1 MADIF
6 DTVADFAGRSAGS
19 IFGNEN
25 LADYAHASRIFVGS
39 NFRLNPKNSFLF
51 HVFVDIDS
59 SLASATT
66 ADVIALTE
74 LGLMVKQADLPKYTV
89 ETKTYNNY
97 NRPNIVQSKIKFDSI
112 TITFHDDNA
121 NIVRNFWYD
130 YYRYY
135 FRDSDHTLATYNGD
149 YKYAPQDTGK
159 FGFTRRQDT
168 FKPFLKSIRL
178 YSLHQKRFSEYIL
191 INPIIKSFRHSQHQ
205 QGPEGTMS
213 HDMVIDYENVLYSSG
228 TVSQGNP
235 SGFATLYYDT
245 STSPLVNSSGARN
258 IFGPNGLIETAA
270 DIYKDLEDQDYLSSI
285 YQTARAVNTARGMN
299 LQNNL
304 ISELTGYYS
313 NTASEDIQNVVNQ
326 QLRFNNGTGYNIPSL
341 NATETLISKQYSG
354 IQQKS
359 SLPELAGTVVAL
371 NGIQR
376 KTYPLYRPVKQGLID
391 PPSNYDPQFPDDP
404 GVTRPQKITR
414 DLYIANDQQSLRTYS
429 SSGRVDREGNQNT
442 LKYNIGIK
450 RTELENLYQDLD
462 QGQKQIN
469 NTNVIL
475 ADLGSRLTVAQ
486 SAPPSSAKDAVVSN
500 LQQQITNATQL
511 NAAAQQSVAKKLL
524 EINTAKSDLD
534 STSAKLQS
542 LG

>member
-39 NFRLNPKNSFLF
+39 NFRLNPKSSFLF
-51 HVFVDIDS
+51 HVFIDIDPA
-59 SLASATT
+59 LASNTT
-66 ADVIALTE
+66 SDVIALTE
-74 LGLMVKQADLPKYTV
+74 LGLMVKQADLPKYSI
-89 ETKTYNNY
+89 ETKTYNSY

-135 FRDSDHTLATYNGD
+135 FRDSDHTLATYDSD

-159 FGFTRRQDT
+159 FGFTRRSDT
-168 FKPFLKSIRL
+168 FKPFLKSVRL

-228 TVSQGNP
+228 SVTQGNP
-235 SGFATLYYDT
+235 AGFATLYYDT
-245 STSPLVNSSGARN
+245 TTSPLVSSAGARN
-258 IFGPNGLIETAA
+258 IFGPNGLVESAA
-270 DIYKDLEDQDYLSSI
+270 NIYKDLEDQEYLNSI

-299 LQNNL
+299 LQNSL
-304 ISELTGYYS
+304 ISELTGYYAD
-313 NTASEDIQNVVNQ
+313 TASEDIQNVVNQ
-326 QLRFNNGTGYNIPSL
+326 QLKFNNGTGYNIPSL
-341 NATETLISKQYSG
+341 NATETLISKQYTG
-354 IQQKS
+354 IQQTT
-359 SLPELAGTVVAL
+359 SLPDLAGTAVAL

-376 KTYPLYRPVKQGLID
+376 KTYPLYRPVRQGLSD
-391 PPSNYDPQFPDDP
+391 PPSNYDPQLPTNP
-404 GVTRPQKITR
+404 GIIRPQAISKN
-414 DLYIANDQQSLRTYS
+414 LYIANDQQSLRTYS
-429 SSGRVDREGNQNT
+429 SSGRVDKTETANT
-442 LKYNIGIK
+442 LKYNLGIK
-450 RTELENLYQDLD
+450 KTELENLYQDLD
-462 QGQKQIN
+462 QGQKQVN

-475 ADLGSRLTVAQ
+475 ADLNSRLTTAQ
-486 SAPPSSAKDAVVSN
+486 SAPPSAAKDAVVSN

-511 NAAAQQSVAKKLL
+511 NSAAQQSVARKLS
-524 EINTAKSDLD
+524 EITTAQNDL
-534 STSAKLQS
+534 TSVNAKLQS

>member
-6 DTVADFAGRSAGS
+6 DTVADFANRSAGS

-39 NFRLNPKNSFLF
+39 NFRLNPKSNFLF
-51 HVFVDIDS
+51 HVFIDIDS
-59 SLASATT
+59 TLSSATT
-66 ADVIALTE
+66 SDVIALTE
-74 LGLMVKQADLPKYTV
+74 LGLMVKQADLPKYSI

-121 NIVRNFWYD
+121 NVVRNFWYD

-149 YKYAPQDTGK
+149 YKYAPQDTGM

-205 QGPEGTMS
+205 QGFEGTMS

-228 TVSQGNP
+228 TVTQGNP
-235 SGFATLYYDT
+235 AGFATLYYDT
-245 STSPLVNSSGARN
+245 STSPLVSSSGARN
-258 IFGPNGLIETAA
+258 IFGPNGLVETAA
-270 DIYKDLEDQDYLSSI
+270 DIYKDLEDQDYLNSI
-285 YQTARAVNTARGMN
+285 YQTARAANTARGVN

-304 ISELTGYYS
+304 ITELTGYYAD
-313 NTASEDIQNVVNQ
+313 TASEDIQNVVNQ
-326 QLRFNNGTGYNIPSL
+326 QLKFNNGTGYSIPSM
-341 NATETLISKQYSG
+341 NATETLISKQYTG
-354 IQQKS
+354 IRQSS
-359 SLPELAGTVVAL
+359 SLPELAGASVAL

-376 KTYPLYRPVKQGLID
+376 KTYPAYNPIKQGLVE
-391 PPSNYDPQFPDDP
+391 PPSNYDPQFPTDP
-404 GVTRPQKITR
+404 GVTRPQKISR
-414 DLYIANDQQSLRTYS
+414 NLYITNDQQSLRTYS
-429 SSGRVDREGNQNT
+429 GSGQVNNQQIQNT
-442 LKYNIGIK
+442 LKYNIDIK
-450 RTELENLYQDLD
+450 RTELDNLYQDLD
-462 QGQKQIN
+462 QGQKQID

-475 ADLGSRLTVAQ
+475 TDLGSRLTVAQ
-486 SAPPSSAKDAVVSN
+486 SAPPSSAKDIVVSN
-500 LQQQITNATQL
+500 LQQQIANATQL
-511 NAAAQQSVAKKLL
+511 NAAAQQSVARKLL
-524 EINTAKSDLD
+524 EINSAKSDLD
-534 STSAKLQS
+534 ATTAKLQS

>member
-6 DTVADFAGRSAGS
+6 DTVADFAGRSAAS

-51 HVFVDIDS
+51 HVFIDIDT
-59 SLASATT
+59 SLASTT
-66 ADVIALTE
+66 TSDVIALTE
-74 LGLMVKQADLPKYTV
+74 LGLMVKQADLPKYSV
-89 ETKTYNNY
+89 DTKTYNNY

-135 FRDSDHTLATYNGD
+135 FRDSDHTLATYNSD

-168 FKPFLKSIRL
+168 FSPFLKSIRL

-228 TVSQGNP
+228 TVTQGNP
-235 SGFATLYYDT
+235 AGFATLYYDT
-245 STSPLVNSSGARN
+245 STSPLVSSAGARN
-258 IFGPNGLIETAA
+258 IFGPNGLVETAA
-270 DIYKDLEDQDYLSSI
+270 DVYKDLQDQEYLSAI
-285 YQTARAVNTARGMN
+285 YQTARSVNTARGMN

-304 ISELTGYYS
+304 ISELTGYYAD
-313 NTASEDIQNVVNQ
+313 TASEDIQNIVNQ
-326 QLRFNNGTGYNIPSL
+326 QLKFNNGTGYNIPSL
-341 NATETLISKQYSG
+341 NATETLISKQYTG
-354 IQQKS
+354 IQESS
-359 SLPELAGTVVAL
+359 SLPDLAGTAVSL

-376 KTYPLYRPVKQGLID
+376 KSYPLYRPVKQGLVD
-391 PPSNYDPQFPDDP
+391 PPSNYDPQFPTDP
-404 GVTRPQKITR
+404 GITRPQKISR
-414 DLYIANDQQSLRTYS
+414 NLYIANDQGSLRTYS
-429 SSGRVDREGNQNT
+429 SSGNVDRELTQNT
-442 LKYNIGIK
+442 LKYNIDIK

-486 SAPPSSAKDAVVSN
+486 SAPPSTSKDAVVSN
-500 LQQQITNATQL
+500 LQQQIVNATHL
-511 NAAAQQSVAKKLL
+511 NAAAQQSVARKLL
-524 EINTAKSDLD
+524 EINSAKSDLD
-534 STSAKLQS
+534 TTTAKLQS